1 MAKKRTKL
9 QTIVD
14 KKLDNPAP
22 PPQKKKR
29 SNNTNLQNTGGMI
42 GSICCICGTLSYACQ
57 KFDESREK

>member
-1 MAKKRTKL
+1 MAKKRTKV

-14 KKLDNPAP
+14 KTLDNPAP
-22 PPQKKKR
+22 PQKKR

-57 KFDESREK
+57 KLDESREK